1 MQFCPNFNIKSLGII
16 SDQFLELG
24 LHDFQSAAF
33 FIKNLPYKRNIDKL
47 DSLCVFNDSGG
58 TCSTKHALLKNL
70 AIENNFN
77 DLQLMLGIFKMN
89 STNMPKISTVLYK
102 YNLQEMPEAHNY
114 LKYQNEII
122 DCTRK
127 NSSAADFIDDLEE
140 EIEIHPSQITDFKIQ
155 YHQKFLT
162 NYLQEN
168 PQISYSTQEFW
179 KIREEC
185 IAALQQ

>member
-33 FIKNLPYKRNIDKL
+33 FIKNLPYKRNGDKIN
-47 DSLCVFNDSGG
+47 SLCVIIDSGG

-70 AIENNFN
+70 ALENNFS

-89 STNMPKISTVLYK
+89 SINTPKISTVLDKYK
-102 YNLQEMPEAHNY
+102 LQEIPEAHNY
-114 LKYQNEII
+114 LKYKNEII

-127 NSSAADFIDDLEE
+127 NSSAADFIHDLLE

-168 PQISYSTQEFW
+168 PQIPYSIDQFW

>member
-1 MQFCPNFNIKSLGII
+1 MQSCPNFNIKSLGII
-16 SDQFLELG
+16 SGQFLKLG
-24 LHDFQSAAF
+24 LHDFQSAAL
-33 FIKNLPYKRNIDKL
+33 FIKNLPYKRNTDKL
-47 DSLCVFNDSGG
+47 NCVCVFNDSGG

-70 AIENNFN
+70 ALENNFS

-89 STNMPKISTVLYK
+89 STNTPKISKVLGT
-102 YNLQEMPEAHNY
+102 YNLKEMPEAHNY
-114 LKYQNEII
+114 LKFENEII

-127 NSSAADFIDDLEE
+127 NSSAADFINDLIEE
-140 EIEIHPSQITDFKIQ
+140 VEIQPSQITNFKIQ
-155 YHQKFLT
+155 YHQKFLA

-168 PQISYSTQEFW
+168 SQIPYSIDEFW

>member
-1 MQFCPNFNIKSLGII
+1 MNVSNFKIKSAGKI
-16 SDQFLELG
+16 STTFLELG
-24 LHDFQSAAF
+24 IDDFHSALL
-33 FIKNLPYKRNIDKL
+33 FIKNLPYKRNIDKSN
-47 DSLCVFNDSGG
+47 SLCVFNDSGG

-70 AIENNFN
+70 ALENNFN

-89 STNMPKISTVLYK
+89 SINTPKISSVLDKYK
-102 YNLQEMPEAHNY
+102 LQEMPEAHNY

-127 NSSAADFIDDLEE
+127 NSSAADFINDLIEE
-140 EIEIHPSQITDFKIQ
+140 VEIQPSQITDFKIQ

-168 PQISYSTQEFW
+168 PQIPYSIDEFW

-185 IAALQQ
+185 ITALQQ

>member
-16 SDQFLELG
+16 SDQFLKLG
-24 LHDFQSAAF
+24 LNDFQSASL
-33 FIKNLPYKRNIDKL
+33 FIKNLPYKRNSDKL
-47 DSLCVFNDSGG
+47 NSLCVFDDSGG

-70 AIENNFN
+70 ALENNFKN
-77 DLQLMLGIFKMN
+77 LKLMLGIFKMN
-89 STNMPKISTVLYK
+89 STNTPRISPVLNK
-102 YNLQEMPEAHNY
+102 YNLHEIPEAHNY

-127 NSSAADFIDDLEE
+127 NFGAADFINDLAE
-140 EIEIHPSQITDFKIQ
+140 EIEIQPSQITDFKVQ
-155 YHQKFLT
+155 YHQKFLE

-168 PQISYSTQEFW
+168 PHIPYSLHEFW